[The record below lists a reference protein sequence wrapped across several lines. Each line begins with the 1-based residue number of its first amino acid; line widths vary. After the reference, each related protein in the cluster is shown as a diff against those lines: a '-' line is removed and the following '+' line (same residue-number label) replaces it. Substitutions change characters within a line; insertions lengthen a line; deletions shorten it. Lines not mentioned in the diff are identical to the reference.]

1 MDIIKNPRVEWLKY
15 RWLFLGVSSFF
26 LLAGAISLGGKG
38 LNLGVDFTGGTL
50 IFVRFK
56 ERPELD
62 RVRGTLSTS
71 DLNVEGVSRFDQ
83 PSKNQVQIRMGRISD
98 QSERDLGKN
107 SRDVIEVLKEEYDSQ
122 VDDEKIDLNNT
133 TYSILMGCLEK
144 ASSGVGCGQN
154 LETVLPE
161 ENSGVMASVGNLE
174 LGLLAQKILDFRT
187 ARGGIISNDAELEEI
202 GLSTDLVEQIRENF
216 YLGSFTILSSE
227 SVGPKVG
234 RELQDKAINAVVFS
248 LLGILAY
255 IAYRFKFI
263 YGLAAIVA
271 IFHDVFITLGL
282 FAFFEKEISLTVIAA
297 LLTVVGYSINDTIVI
312 FDRVRENVL
321 LMRQADFG
329 TILNTSINQ
338 TLNRTVLT
346 SGMTFLAVLALYLMG
361 GQVLNGFSFA
371 LVIGVL
377 VGTYSSLAVASPIV
391 LWWQSR
397 ILQRQ

>member
-1 MDIIKNPRVEWLKY
+1 MDIIKNPRVEWLNY
-15 RWLFLGVSSFF
+15 RWLFLVVSLFF

-50 IFVRFK
+50 VFVRFK

-62 RVRGTLSTS
+62 RVRGALSTS
-71 DLNVEGVSRFDQ
+71 DLNVEGVTRFDQ
-83 PSKNQVQIRMGRISD
+83 PSKNQIQVRMGRISD
-98 QSERDLGKN
+98 QSESDLGKD
-107 SRDVIEVLKEEYDSQ
+107 SRDVVGVLKEEYDSQ
-122 VDDEKIDLNNT
+122 VDDGKIDLNNVAHT
-133 TYSILMGCLEK
+133 ALTECLEK
-144 ASSGVGCGQN
+144 AASGIGCDQN
-154 LETVLPE
+154 LEAVSPE
-161 ENSGVMASVGNLE
+161 ENSELESSLGNEEFGV
-174 LGLLAQKILDFRT
+174 LARRILDFRT
-187 ARGGIISNDAELEEI
+187 ARGGIISDDAELEEI
-202 GLSTDLVEQIRENF
+202 GLSADLVEQIRENF
-216 YLGSFTILSSE
+216 YLGSFTIISVE

-234 RELQDKAINAVVFS
+234 RELQDKAINAIVFS
-248 LLGILAY
+248 LLGVLAY

-271 IFHDVFITLGL
+271 LFHDVFITLGL
-282 FAFFEKEISLTVIAA
+282 FAFFDKEISLTVIAA
-297 LLTVVGYSINDTIVI
+297 LLTLVGYSINDTIVI

-321 LMRQADFG
+321 LMRRADFG
-329 TILNTSINQ
+329 SILNTSINQ

-377 VGTYSSLAVASPIV
+377 VGTYSSIAVASPIV

-397 ILQRQ
+397 RAG